1 MLFDYNDVHLDQGNF
16 VRQLIGNRVAY
27 FFTPRIF
34 AQSLVQYNN
43 QAHLWSANARFGW
56 LGTAGTGLYVVFN
69 DGEVANGYFNWA
81 QPQTRS
87 FIVKY
92 TRQIGGTP

>member
-43 QAHLWSANARFGW
+43 QAHIWSANARLGW
-56 LGTAGTGLYVVFN
+56 LSTAGTGLFIVYN
-69 DGEVANGYFNWA
+69 DGENADGYFNWM

-92 TRQIGGTP
+92 SRQIGAP

>member
-1 MLFDYNDVHLDQGNF
+1 M
-16 VRQLIGNRVAY
+16 NRVEEYRNLAKAN
-27 FFTPRIF
+27 PRDKFISICDYSF
-34 AQSLVQYNN
+34 LVGMQYNN

-56 LGTAGTGLYVVFN
+56 LGTAGTGLYVVYN
-69 DGEVANGYFNWA
+69 DGEVADGYFNWG

-92 TRQIGGTP
+92 TRQIGAP